1 MGVGWV
7 EIFWTIFHRPLKNPA
22 ITLDDATFFGETIPK
37 KKWQSFSRSKNW
49 NCLPYMLFHI
59 GKAGKPNCFS
69 NIWDLLKK
77 NSQFQVGF
85 PVPVTL
91 FSGKFL
97 RHFKNAVPH
106 GWQAV
111 AAWSSDWWLDR
122 GVILSKSLKYIWD
135 LSPSMNEW
143 KSVLGQPG
151 NQDQDQIPETIRWQ
165 KGWQAA
171 GLEKKHHWS
180 RILIIHLNPYQPII
194 NQGIRQPLLR
204 LPSGKHTKS
213 YFFNGP

>member
-1 MGVGWV
+1 MYNYIIYISIHTIIYPLINQHRTWQMGVGWV

-91 FSGKFL
+91 FSGQ
-97 RHFKNAVPH
+97 V
-106 GWQAV
+106 
-111 AAWSSDWWLDR
+111 
-122 GVILSKSLKYIWD
+122 
-135 LSPSMNEW
+135 
-143 KSVLGQPG
+143 
-151 NQDQDQIPETIRWQ
+151 PETLQ
-165 KGWQAA
+165 KCGTPRLTSS
-171 GLEKKHHWS
+171 GCL
-180 RILIIHLNPYQPII
+180 IL
-194 NQGIRQPLLR
+194 
-204 LPSGKHTKS
+204 
-213 YFFNGP
+213 